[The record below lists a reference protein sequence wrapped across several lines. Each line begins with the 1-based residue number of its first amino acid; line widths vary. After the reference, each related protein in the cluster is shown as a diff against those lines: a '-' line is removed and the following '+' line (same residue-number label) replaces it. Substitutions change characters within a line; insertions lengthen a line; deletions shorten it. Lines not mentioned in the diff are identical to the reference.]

1 MSLQWFHLKLKW
13 WHLIYF
19 RLRILDELGVHPNKL
34 PLPSESA
41 KYNYSTL
48 ILDISS
54 VSYLDTKGGSLISWL
69 EAKLPG
75 LNLVLVATPLQKS
88 RLSDGIEAEIFPT
101 YIDAVLTVTAINNLQ
116 QQGRQYFVPFD
127 TYKKI
132 SNLMIQGYIKET
144 LICILKYQF

>member
-1 MSLQWFHLKLKW
+1 M
-13 WHLIYF
+13 
-19 RLRILDELGVHPNKL
+19 HPNKL
-34 PLPSESA
+34 PVPSESA

-116 QQGRQYFVPFD
+116 QQGIQYFVPFES
-127 TYKKI
+127 YKNKFQI
-132 SNLMIQGYIKET
+132 
-144 LICILKYQF
+144 

>member
-1 MSLQWFHLKLKW
+1 M
-13 WHLIYF
+13 
-19 RLRILDELGVHPNKL
+19 HPNKL
-34 PLPSESA
+34 PVPSESA

-116 QQGRQYFVPFD
+116 QQGRQYFVPFES
-127 TYKKI
+127 YKNKFQI
-132 SNLMIQGYIKET
+132 
-144 LICILKYQF
+144 

>member
-1 MSLQWFHLKLKW
+1 MIYFKTEIVTVN
-13 WHLIYF
+13 LIYF

-34 PLPSESA
+34 PDPSQAA
-41 KYNYSTL
+41 KYKYNTL

-88 RLSDGIEAEIFPT
+88 RLGDGIEAEIFPT
-101 YIDAVLTVTAINNLQ
+101 YIDAVLTVTAANNLQ
-116 QQGRQYFVPFD
+116 TQGRP
-127 TYKKI
+127 I
-132 SNLMIQGYIKET
+132 LCSNRIVKH
-144 LICILKYQF
+144 KN